1 MRRSHC
7 RAALPAQSLP
17 AALGVLMI
25 ALGCASPVGAQSFDC
40 RNARYADEKAICQD
54 GRLGDLDKQLAD
66 TYDRAG
72 SKLSKQ
78 EREQFE
84 NNETAFVNARHRCGG
99 NPACIEQSYRNRL
112 QELLSGLPEGQ
123 GGRSDRRGDTKALD
137 RQKASRDTGKTQEVR
152 TAPDETKR
160 EGADTSAVSVERST
174 GQSEAQ
180 PAIASP
186 SAETRSGR
194 EEPAK
199 TGSAVPNPPSRREA
213 EAALAA
219 SPPEKHSR
227 HKRHTESV
235 AVAPAAPV
243 REEPPAASA
252 PAVPERHSS
261 KGGNAAAL
269 ERHPAAAPSAPAPEK
284 QPATASSTAAAEPAP
299 PPEKKHSRAKHVT
312 ASTPASGA
320 AASGG
325 PSSGTSAPSP
335 APADQGKPE
344 AKPEIKWVNPSPS
357 R

>member
-1 MRRSHC
+1 
-7 RAALPAQSLP
+7 
-17 AALGVLMI
+17 MI
-25 ALGCASPVGAQSFDC
+25 ALGRASPAGAQSFDC

-72 SKLSKQ
+72 NKLSKQ
-78 EREQFE
+78 ERQQFE
-84 NNETAFVNARHRCGG
+84 DNETAFVNARHRCGG
-99 NPACIEQSYRNRL
+99 NQACIEQSYRNRL
-112 QELLSGLPEGQ
+112 QELLSGLPEEQ
-123 GGRSDRRGDTKALD
+123 PGRSDRRGDTKAPD
-137 RQKASRDTGKTQEVR
+137 RQKASRDSGKTEEVR

-160 EGADTSAVSVERST
+160 EGADTSALPVERST
-174 GQSEAQ
+174 GQSEAK
-180 PAIASP
+180 PAISSP

-194 EEPAK
+194 EEPVK
-199 TGSAVPNPPSRREA
+199 TGSAVPNPPSRRDA
-213 EAALAA
+213 ETPLAA
-219 SPPEKHSR
+219 SPPPEKHSP
-227 HKRHTESV
+227 HKRHTES
-235 AVAPAAPV
+235 AAASPAAPV
-243 REEPPAASA
+243 REEPPAGSA

-261 KGGNAAAL
+261 KGGTGVSEKSSNAAAL

-320 AASGG
+320 S
-325 PSSGTSAPSP
+325 SSGTSAPSP